1 MIICAAEQ
9 ARDGDLFDLV
19 HELAGLA
26 AGLRAAASQALE
38 PLSGRW
44 IDKQPTKS
52 MVNLAHYL
60 WLRQRDLRPLQERL
74 AQAGLSSLGRCEPHV
89 LANVN
94 AVLNVLS
101 RCLDLAP
108 APVDRLPA
116 PAFGEG
122 HQFLKR
128 NGEALFGVNPR
139 GRETRIL
146 VTLASDAATNYE
158 LVRDLLLGGA
168 DCVRI
173 NCAHDDAIA
182 WRRMV
187 ANVRRAEKETGLT
200 CRILMD
206 LAGPKVR
213 THVAPPHDDIIH
225 IRAKRNARGETVLPA
240 SVLLAKIGIDDLSPH
255 FSATNAKG
263 AFHMAEAFFDDLRPG
278 DILSLRDLRHKK
290 RKFNVVRRMADGV
303 WLAQGDQG
311 AYVAAGTKVRRRS
324 STHRQA
330 RWSEGFGVAEVVRD
344 AAAIEV
350 RMGDGVL
357 LLNADFRDEL
367 AIPGLESDVVG
378 ALACTFPGVVQQL
391 EIGAQVWIDDGKIGG
406 VVERRCPAG
415 VVVRITR
422 AAPTGAKIR
431 DEKGLNF
438 PGASLRLPAL
448 GEKDLKDLDFV
459 CRYAD
464 MVGLSFVES
473 IQDVDSLRS
482 ELRRR
487 NAPFLP
493 VVIKIET
500 RAAVQN
506 LPNILLGTIGLHP
519 VGVMIAR
526 GDMSVEL
533 GSVRTAEIQEEI
545 LWLCEAAHVPVIWAT
560 QVLETIAKKGIRSR
574 PEFTDAAMG
583 VRAECVMLNKG
594 PYVLDAVHS
603 LSAVLAH
610 MQDHQHKKISRL
622 RALRWGHDEP
632 LPEAM
637 SAVRLTSPE
646 TSG

>member
-1 MIICAAEQ
+1 MTSSAAEQ
-9 ARDGDLFDLV
+9 TGDPYLLDLM
-19 HELAGLA
+19 HELEGLA
-26 AGLRAAASQALE
+26 AGLRAAATQALE

-44 IDKQPTKS
+44 LDKQPTKS

-60 WLRQRDLRPLQERL
+60 WLRRRDLRPLQEQL

-94 AVLNVLS
+94 AILDVLS

-108 APVDRLPA
+108 VAAQRLSA

-122 HQFLKR
+122 HAILKR

-278 DILSLRDLRHKK
+278 DVLSLRDLRHKK
-290 RKFNVVRRMADGV
+290 RTFNVVRRMVDGV
-303 WLAQGDQG
+303 WLAQGNQG
-311 AYVAAGTKVRRRS
+311 AYVAAGTKVRRRP

-330 RWSEGFGVAEVVRD
+330 RWSVGFSVAAVVRD

-350 RMGDGVL
+350 RIGDRVL
-357 LLNADFRDEL
+357 LLNADFGDEP

-391 EIGAQVWIDDGKIGG
+391 GVGAPVWIDDGKIGG
-406 VVERRCPAG
+406 EVERRCPAG

-422 AAPTGAKIR
+422 AAPNGAKIR

-459 CRYAD
+459 CRFAD

-473 IQDVDSLRS
+473 IHDVDSLRA

-632 LPEAM
+632 LEN
-637 SAVRLTSPE
+637 L
-646 TSG
+646 